1 MNNIYG
7 SKTIIAIAHRLS
19 TIVKSDKIFV
29 VNAGKIIEEGS
40 YKDLIKMNG
49 LFKKMIEDQKFI
61 DIDQ

>member
-1 MNNIYG
+1 MT
-7 SKTIIAIAHRLS
+7 SLV

-29 VNAGKIIEEGS
+29 VNSGKIIEEGS
-40 YKDLIKMNG
+40 YKDLINANG